1 MAYSEK
7 PKPTYS
13 EIADVA
19 GVSEA
24 TVSRVL
30 NGDERVHPDRVKA
43 VKKAVDKLGYRR
55 NRIAAALASGKSRL
69 IAIVI
74 EDDLSVF
81 SDPFWSSVSSGVS
94 KVLMENELQ
103 TLLMIAQSNEVD
115 GPVAHY
121 LESGEVDGA
130 IFFQMHKDTLV
141 KKLAK
146 QGLPVVIAG
155 SPHKD
160 AGLAYVDT
168 DNYGG
173 GKSATQHLFQAGCK
187 RVAVITGD
195 VGATAGR
202 LRLDGYLSACK
213 LNKYEPPK
221 NYIAHGDYS
230 YESGRDQMTKLL
242 AMKSRPDGVFVANDL
257 MAVGAIKAI
266 RDAGFSCPEDIKIV
280 GFDDSVLAQ
289 TSRPEL
295 TSVRQDIEKLGETV
309 ANLIIDVINGEKP
322 QPIILPTELVFRESA

>member
-1 MAYSEK
+1 MAYTEK

-13 EIADVA
+13 EIAEVA

-30 NGDERVHPDRVKA
+30 NGDERVHPDRAKA

-55 NRIAAALASGKSRL
+55 NRSAAALASGKSRL

-103 TLLMIAQSNEVD
+103 TLLLVAPSNEVD
-115 GPVAHY
+115 GPAAHY
-121 LESGEVDGA
+121 LEGGEVDGA
-130 IFFQMHKDTLV
+130 IFFQMHKDALV

-173 GKSATQHLFQAGCK
+173 GKLATQHLFSIGCK
-187 RVAVITGD
+187 RIAVITGD
-195 VGATAGR
+195 LGATAGR
-202 LRLDGYLSACK
+202 LRLDGFLSACK
-213 LNKYEPPK
+213 LNKYEPMK
-221 NYIAHGDYS
+221 QHITNGDYS
-230 YESGRDQMTKLL
+230 FESGRNQMTKLL

-266 RDAGFSCPEDIKIV
+266 RDAGFGCPEDIKIV

-295 TSVRQDIEKLGETV
+295 TTVRQDIVKLGETV
-309 ANLIIDVINGEKP
+309 ANLMINVINGEKP
-322 QPIILPTELVFRESA
+322 QPIILPTELVVRESA

>member
-103 TLLMIAQSNEVD
+103 TLLMVAQSNEVD

-242 AMKSRPDGVFVANDL
+242 AMKSRPDG
-257 MAVGAIKAI
+257 AIKAI

-322 QPIILPTELVFRESA
+322 QPIILPTELVVRESA

>member
-1 MAYSEK
+1 MAYTEK

-13 EIADVA
+13 EIAEVA

-30 NGDERVHPDRVKA
+30 NGDDRVHPDRAKA
-43 VKKAVDKLGYRR
+43 VKKAVSKLGYRR
-55 NRIAAALASGKSRL
+55 NRSAAALASGKSRL

-81 SDPFWSSVSSGVS
+81 SDPFWSSVSSSLS

-103 TLLMIAQSNEVD
+103 TLLMVAPSNEVD

-121 LESGEVDGA
+121 LEGGEVDGA

-173 GKSATQHLFQAGCK
+173 GKLATQHLFDTGCK

-202 LRLDGYLSACK
+202 LRLDGILSACK
-213 LNKYEPPK
+213 LNKYEPMK
-221 NYIAHGDYS
+221 THIANGDYS
-230 YESGRDQMTKLL
+230 LESGREQMTKLL

-266 RDAGFSCPEDIKIV
+266 RDAGFGCPEDIKIV
-280 GFDDSVLAQ
+280 GFDDSLLAQ

-295 TSVRQDIEKLGETV
+295 TTIRQDIVKLGETV
-309 ANLIIDVINGEKP
+309 ANLMINVINGEKP
-322 QPIILPTELVFRESA
+322 QPIILPTELVIREST